1 VNLTPC
7 FVKKPFCPEGGARMK
22 KYKGMYIIRPDLTEE
37 QYKNVVEEMNK
48 IFTDNGSEIVQVDL
62 WGMRELAYEINDF
75 RKGYYVVFITNAT
88 VEAVDEYERLSNIRE
103 DIIRHIIVKE

>member
-1 VNLTPC
+1 
-7 FVKKPFCPEGGARMK
+7 MK